1 MVTGSVWRLAA
12 QACLVVVLLCATG
25 CTPEATSSPARSPEL
40 VYHTATA
47 VPSVEMTPTTFAII
61 GDYGQG
67 RAQER
72 LVAKLVAS
80 WNPAFVITTGDNYT
94 IESGGKGTGRYDRS
108 TGAYYGA
115 WLKDITTSGRR
126 LPVGS
131 APVNA
136 FFPAL
141 GNHDYSDS
149 AGPGDYLRYFRLPG
163 EGFSNSSGN
172 ERFYDYVEGPIH
184 FFVLNSNPREKEG
197 VKATS
202 RQGEWLRAQLAA
214 STSPWNVVYDH
225 HAPYSSGARHGSTS
239 YMQWPFAAWGA
250 DAVISGHDH
259 TYERIVRD
267 GIVYFVNGLG
277 GQIPVHQFDAPVA
290 GSVVRYNGGW
300 GAQRVT
306 ATDKRLRFEFYNAA
320 GVLVDSHELAR

>member
-1 MVTGSVWRLAA
+1 LITGRAWPLAV
-12 QACLVVVLLCATG
+12 QVGLLVVLLSTSG
-25 CTPEATSSPARSPEL
+25 CVPEAKSSPARVPVFVSQ
-40 VYHTATA
+40 VATA
-47 VPSVEMTPTTFAII
+47 GPSAEMTPTTFAII

-67 RAQER
+67 RVQER
-72 LVAKLVAS
+72 LVARLVAS
-80 WNPAFVITTGDNYT
+80 WSPAFIITTGDNYT
-94 IESGGKGTGRYDRS
+94 VESGGKGTGRYDQS

-115 WLKDITTSGRR
+115 WLKDISTTGRHVPAG
-126 LPVGS
+126 L

-149 AGPGDYLRYFRLPG
+149 AGPGDYLRYFKLPG
-163 EGFSNSSGN
+163 DGFSNSSGN

-184 FFVLNSNPREKEG
+184 FFVLNSNPEEKEG

-202 RQGEWLRAQLAA
+202 RQAEWLRAQLAA

-225 HAPYSSGARHGSTS
+225 HAPYSSGALHGSTA
-239 YMQWPFAAWGA
+239 YMQWPYAAWGA
-250 DAVISGHDH
+250 DVMISGHDH
-259 TYERIVRD
+259 TYERIVQD
-267 GIVYFVNGLG
+267 GIVFFVNGLS
-277 GQIPVHQFDAPVA
+277 GQIPVHRFATPVP

-306 ATDKRLRFEFYNAA
+306 ATYRRLQFEFYNAA
-320 GVLVDSHELAR
+320 GALVDSYDLAR

>member
-1 MVTGSVWRLAA
+1 MTTGCAWLPAA
-12 QACLVVVLLCATG
+12 QVGLVAVLLCASG
-25 CTPEATSSPARSPEL
+25 CTPRAASSPARMPVPESR
-40 VYHTATA
+40 VATDQ
-47 VPSVEMTPTTFAII
+47 PSVEMTPTTFAVI

-72 LVAKLVAS
+72 AVAKLVAS
-80 WNPAFVITTGDNYT
+80 WNPGFIITTGDNYT

-115 WLKDITTSGRR
+115 WLKDISTTGRR
-126 LPVGS
+126 LPVGL

-149 AGPGDYLRYFRLPG
+149 SGPGDYLRYFTLPG
-163 EGFSNSSGN
+163 TGFVNSSGN
-172 ERFYDYVEGPIH
+172 ERFYDYVEGPVH
-184 FFVLNSNPREKEG
+184 FFVLNSNPEEKEG
-197 VKATS
+197 VKSTS
-202 RQGEWLRAQLAA
+202 RQAEWLRAQLAA

-225 HAPYSSGARHGSTS
+225 HAPYSSGALHGSTP

-277 GQIPVHQFDAPVA
+277 GQIPVHRFDSPVA
-290 GSVVRYNGGW
+290 GSAVRYNGGW

-306 ATDKRLRFEFYNAA
+306 ATDRRLRFEFYNTA
-320 GVLVDSHELAR
+320 GFLVDSYELAR

>member
-1 MVTGSVWRLAA
+1 M
-12 QACLVVVLLCATG
+12 VVLLCATG
-25 CTPEATSSPARSPEL
+25 CTPEATSSPARLPEL

-47 VPSVEMTPTTFAII
+47 APSVEMTPTTFAII

-67 RAQER
+67 RVQER

-115 WLKDITTSGRR
+115 WLKDITTSGRL

-149 AGPGDYLRYFRLPG
+149 AGPGDYLRYFKLPG

-184 FFVLNSNPREKEG
+184 FFVLNSNSEEKEG
-197 VKATS
+197 VKSTS
-202 RQGEWLRAQLAA
+202 RQAEWLRAQLAA

-225 HAPYSSGARHGSTS
+225 HSPYSSGARHGSTP

-277 GQIPVHQFDAPVA
+277 GQIPVHRFDTPVA
-290 GSVVRYNGGW
+290 GSVVRYNGAW

-306 ATDKRLRFEFYNAA
+306 ATDTRLRFEFYNAA
-320 GVLVDSHELAR
+320 GVLVDSYELAR